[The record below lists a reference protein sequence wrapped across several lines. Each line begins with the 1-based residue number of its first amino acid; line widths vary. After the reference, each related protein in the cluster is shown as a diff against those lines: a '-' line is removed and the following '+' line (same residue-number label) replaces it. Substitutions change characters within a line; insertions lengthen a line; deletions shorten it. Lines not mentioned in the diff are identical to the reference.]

1 MGCDSVAKSSPQG
14 PRWDLSGV
22 PKELKKP
29 IIDHLVCHRNH
40 LLKESARK
48 KLRWRLSNEFTPR
61 TTHFRDR
68 KALVKTVI
76 EEGKQKEIFTR
87 EMKKTL
93 EYLGKDIT
101 SVQTKLDES
110 LTTSRSAIASH
121 YDGFQSMLNTS
132 VNDPNHVLM
141 DDDDDSDISGDNE
154 TSRER
159 CLLCIARA
167 KHKTLRESND
177 AYSNWV
183 AHQEHKKVA
192 ETTRVNNDQLR
203 EQISKGVDSTNEP
216 SKANTCSK
224 CEELFRVHEQVSL
237 LTKAVSKL
245 IVDSSKS
252 KNKATNKP
260 TKNGPRR
267 RGRCISAARKNPC
280 SQTQNKGTRNHDRA
294 RSGSLPKITPQAKA
308 EGKRKRR
315 TSGKNGPSRKKGRS
329 ASANGSDSKDRM
341 SALKRPRAF
350 VDMSQI
356 LRFPHSKETLIS
368 CPHLLFS
375 LMC

>member
-1 MGCDSVAKSSPQG
+1 MGRDSVAKSSPQG

-48 KLRWRLSNEFTPR
+48 KLRWRLSNDFTPR
-61 TTHFRDR
+61 TTHFRDG

-76 EEGKQKEIFTR
+76 EEDKQKEIFTR
-87 EMKKTL
+87 EMEKKL

-101 SVQTKLDES
+101 SVQSKLNES
-110 LTTSRSAIASH
+110 LTTLRSAITSH
-121 YDGFQSMLNTS
+121 YDGVQSMLNS
-132 VNDPNHVLM
+132 LVNDPNHVLM
-141 DDDDDSDISGDNE
+141 DDDDDIDISGDNE
-154 TSRER
+154 TSRDR

-167 KHKTLRESND
+167 KHKTLRESNE
-177 AYSNWV
+177 AYSQWV

-192 ETTRVNNDQLR
+192 KTTRVNNDQLR
-203 EQISKGVDSTNEP
+203 EQISKVVDSTYEP
-216 SKANTCSK
+216 SKAKNCTK
-224 CEELFRVHEQVSL
+224 REELLRVHEQVSL

-252 KNKATNKP
+252 KDKATNKP

-267 RGRCISAARKNPC
+267 RGRSISAARKNPR
-280 SQTQNKGTRNHDRA
+280 SHTPNNGTKNHDRA
-294 RSGSLPKITPQAKA
+294 RSGSLPKTTPQAKA

-315 TSGKNGPSRKKGRS
+315 TSGKNGPSRKRGRS
-329 ASANGSDSKDRM
+329 ASANGGDPKD
-341 SALKRPRAF
+341 
-350 VDMSQI
+350 
-356 LRFPHSKETLIS
+356 
-368 CPHLLFS
+368 
-375 LMC
+375 